1 MKRETRIVRDRI
13 QIIVADS
20 DNLQGHVDFT
30 KGLVEQT
37 NDFVFTQGFAAIDRK
52 INTAKARALGE
63 YDAIQSL
70 KERAMKLKL

>member
-13 QIIVADS
+13 QIIVEDF
-20 DNLQGHVDFT
+20 DNLQSHVDFT

-52 INTAKARALGE
+52 INAAKTRALSE

-70 KERAMKLKL
+70 KERTMNLKL